1 MIARRTFVYT
11 AASALLLGV
20 AGCASNTAEQPT
32 AEQSGSYAAEDAT
45 PTPEQPEEEPM
56 EERTMI
62 VRDEVGHE
70 VRYTL
75 NDSQAAAGLWNQLPL
90 TCAVEDFST
99 NEKTFYPEELD
110 VTGAPLAEGGAGTLA
125 YYAPWGDVVMFYD
138 SFSASNSLYELGEAV
153 EGIELIS
160 QLSGQIT
167 VERA

>member
-1 MIARRTFVYT
+1 
-11 AASALLLGV
+11 
-20 AGCASNTAEQPT
+20 
-32 AEQSGSYAAEDAT
+32 
-45 PTPEQPEEEPM
+45 M

-70 VRYTL
+70 VRCTL
-75 NDSQAAAGLWNQLPL
+75 NNSQAATDLWNQLPL

-110 VTGAPLAEGGAGTLA
+110 VTGAPRAEGGAGTLA

-138 SFSASNSLYELGEAV
+138 SFSANNSLYELGEAV
-153 EGIELIS
+153 EGIELIG

>member
-1 MIARRTFVYT
+1 
-11 AASALLLGV
+11 
-20 AGCASNTAEQPT
+20 
-32 AEQSGSYAAEDAT
+32 
-45 PTPEQPEEEPM
+45 M

-75 NDSQAAAGLWNQLPL
+75 NDSQAATGFWNQLPL

-110 VTGAPLAEGGAGTLA
+110 ATGAPLAEGGAGTLA
-125 YYAPWGDVVMFYD
+125 YYAPWGDAVMFYD
-138 SFSASNSLYELGEAV
+138 SFSANNSLYELGEAV